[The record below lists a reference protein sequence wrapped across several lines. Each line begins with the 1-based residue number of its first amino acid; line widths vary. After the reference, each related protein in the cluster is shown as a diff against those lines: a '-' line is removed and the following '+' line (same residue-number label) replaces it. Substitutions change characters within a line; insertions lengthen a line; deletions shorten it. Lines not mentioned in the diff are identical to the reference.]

1 MSELD
6 KKVEIND
13 TQQQMDT
20 LDEPISE
27 TLVNLIL
34 IKEKRLIENLL
45 QNEMRIISMYDSEY

>member
-13 TQQQMDT
+13 SQQQMDT

-27 TLVNLIL
+27 TLVNIILIL
-34 IKEKRLIENLL
+34 RKETC
-45 QNEMRIISMYDSEY
+45 

>member
-13 TQQQMDT
+13 NQQQMDT

-34 IKEKRLIENLL
+34 N
-45 QNEMRIISMYDSEY
+45 

>member
-34 IKEKRLIENLL
+34 N
-45 QNEMRIISMYDSEY
+45 

>member
-13 TQQQMDT
+13 TTQQMDT

>member
-34 IKEKRLIENLL
+34 IKEKRLV
-45 QNEMRIISMYDSEY
+45 

>member
-13 TQQQMDT
+13 SQQQMDT

-27 TLVNLIL
+27 TLVNIIL
-34 IKEKRLIENLL
+34 I
-45 QNEMRIISMYDSEY
+45 